1 MVFKGATIPFVL
13 MPHFVSPGQVRR
25 VKHAVTALCRVLD
38 RFCDAY
44 PTDARLR
51 DELQLPDTED
61 QLIRIEP
68 GFPRPMRICRLD
80 AFLQGYDVKFL
91 EFNADSPAGVGYT
104 DILYEGLRTT
114 IDLERVRQEFDTTYT
129 QILPEL
135 IGTLLDAYAHV
146 RTTRTR
152 PAGEPAARA
161 RRLRRL
167 AQRPRVP
174 HHLRRRRGG
183 RHRARPTPRSTR

>member
-1 MVFKGATIPFVL
+1 MIFAGQTIPFVL

-44 PTDARLR
+44 PTDAALR

-61 QLIRIEP
+61 SLIRIEP

-104 DILYEGLRTT
+104 DILFEGLRH
-114 IDLERVRQEFDTTYT
+114 DD
-129 QILPEL
+129 
-135 IGTLLDAYAHV
+135 
-146 RTTRTR
+146 R
-152 PAGEPAARA
+152 PPARA
-161 RRLRRL
+161 
-167 AQRPRVP
+167 PGV
-174 HHLRRRRGG
+174 
-183 RHRARPTPRSTR
+183 RHRLHARSCPS